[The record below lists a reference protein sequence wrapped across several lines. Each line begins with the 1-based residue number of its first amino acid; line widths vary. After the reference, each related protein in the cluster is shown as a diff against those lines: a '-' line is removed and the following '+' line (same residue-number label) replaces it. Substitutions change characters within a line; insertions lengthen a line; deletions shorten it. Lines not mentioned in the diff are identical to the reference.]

1 MDDIN
6 AVIADFKEQKVQI
19 GVYQRRIV
27 ELERALIAAMQALED
42 VESGREGGEYLCA
55 PSETLRFLAKV
66 LNGGGGK

>member
-27 ELERALIAAMQALED
+27 ELERALDRAIEALEGFYAGD
-42 VESGREGGEYLCA
+42 AEDN
-55 PSETLRFLAKV
+55 ETLRFLVRVA
-66 LNGGGGK
+66 NGGGGR